1 MLVLILK
8 TTQQKVLKINKLNF
22 YRHLTGCLPCHHIP
36 LSGFVLVYTKTLY
49 TRICF
54 QQHENVQHSDIIWHL
69 ILTLSFFSIFFSR
82 CFWISWLENL
92 ELLSLVVGLL
102 QNLNFVNI
110 YQTGFLQCFKTMF
123 FIYTQVNEYVKKVNF
138 QHISNSLIKIF
149 SVLKSLQSAL
159 VNPSV
164 TSLATQIIQPNY
176 YLSDYMK
183 DCPVL
188 K

>member
-1 MLVLILK
+1 MS
-8 TTQQKVLKINKLNF
+8 
-22 YRHLTGCLPCHHIP
+22 P
-36 LSGFVLVYTKTLY
+36 LSPHSSKWVRVSLY
-49 TRICF
+49 
-54 QQHENVQHSDIIWHL
+54 ENPLHQNLLSTARKCPTYRYNLTFDINPFI
-69 ILTLSFFSIFFSR
+69 FFPFFSR

-92 ELLSLVVGLL
+92 QLLSLVVGLL

-138 QHISNSLIKIF
+138 QHINNSLIKIF